1 MGAKKQENEMVAA
14 FGSAAEAV
22 KGLANVLGQLPADK
36 FPEINEE
43 QNIIPSM
50 EAVETEQPVG
60 AFEIAPGMTVE
71 QIKSEFF
78 NDDALQEQ
86 PETVYRLDSSGH
98 RYYYTFDEDG
108 EPRFYVSVTTLIKQ
122 TLPTAPSL
130 IKWIADTGYEESQ
143 RYAAERA
150 SYGTFMHS
158 QITELIINRKY
169 DLNKLRERL
178 VQYIETE
185 QLPSD
190 FINYTD
196 DFKKDLLAFAQF
208 MKDVELKPLAIE
220 LVLTNP
226 EDGYAGAIDLAAE
239 ITIEEKGFFGEVYK
253 TGANAGQPKET
264 KQKRRIRAI
273 IDFKSGRKGFF
284 PEHEVQLHA
293 YMKMWNMHFEAYP
306 VEKVFNWSPKNF
318 TGDIPTYNFKDQT
331 DSKNAKK
338 LPYLVEL
345 ARIEDEKRDNHV
357 VYCKGVIDIDNS
369 DITTNIIK
377 LNLSE
382 VVKRRFQ
389 KIEKSMEEVT
399 NEIWEDV
406 KGYEGLYQVSSKG
419 QVKSM
424 YFHSQKGKGNNL
436 KENPKIL
443 TPGVDSYGYNIVS
456 LCNGETKKTVTVHK
470 LVAEAF
476 IPNPNGLPCINH
488 KDENKLNN
496 CIENL
501 EWCTVEYNNSY
512 GTKGERVSQTLK
524 KKVYQYDQEM
534 NLINIY
540 DGAIDA
546 EKQTGV
552 SRSNICICLK
562 GKTKTAGG
570 FIWKEQPETTQ
581 KEDETANEAENKPA
595 VAKTIRKR
603 TITTKETKKP
613 ENEPKKAKT
622 VKKAPE
628 KEQKTEKI
636 LSKKDLLN
644 NAIDI

>member
-22 KGLANVLGQLPADK
+22 KGLANALGQLPADK

-86 PETVYRLDSSGH
+86 PETVYRIDSSGH

-158 QITELIINRKY
+158 QIAELIINRKY

-190 FINYTD
+190 FLNYTD

-306 VEKVFNWSPKNF
+306 IEKVFNWSPKDWR
-318 TGDIPTYNFKDQT
+318 GKVPTYNFKDQT
-331 DSKNAKK
+331 ESKNAQK
-338 LPYLVEL
+338 LPFLVEL
-345 ARIEDEKRDNHV
+345 AKIEDEKRDNTIIS
-357 VYCKGVIDIDNS
+357 CSGIIDVDCGLES
-369 DITTNIIK
+369 NIME
-377 LNLSE
+377 LSLAE
-382 VVKRRFQ
+382 VVKKRKF
-389 KIEKSMEEVT
+389 IEPEMPKKNETPEEVNNT
-399 NEIWEDV
+399 NETEQKPEVIKSSDLVDKINEKAPYSLFEVTDIAEVNGAQLVEKGLNLDQHRWYSIATNIYKCSDGYVKVTGAYQSFSESQTWED
-406 KGYEGLYQVSSKG
+406 
-419 QVKSM
+419 
-424 YFHSQKGKGNNL
+424 
-436 KENPKIL
+436 I
-443 TPGVDSYGYNIVS
+443 
-456 LCNGETKKTVTVHK
+456 CVH
-470 LVAEAF
+470 AEAELLQGNELKAF
-476 IPNPNGLPCINH
+476 QLRQQAAEL
-488 KDENKLNN
+488 EN
-496 CIENL
+496 
-501 EWCTVEYNNSY
+501 S
-512 GTKGERVSQTLK
+512 
-524 KKVYQYDQEM
+524 
-534 NLINIY
+534 
-540 DGAIDA
+540 
-546 EKQTGV
+546 
-552 SRSNICICLK
+552 
-562 GKTKTAGG
+562 
-570 FIWKEQPETTQ
+570 PEV
-581 KEDETANEAENKPA
+581 KEDKAENEAENKPA
-595 VAKTIRKR
+595 VPKTIRKR
-603 TITTKETKKP
+603 TITPKETKKP

-628 KEQKTEKI
+628 KEQKTEKR

>member
-22 KGLANVLGQLPADK
+22 KGLANALGQLPADK

-158 QITELIINRKY
+158 QIAELIINRKY

-306 VEKVFNWSPKNF
+306 IEKVFNWSPKDWR
-318 TGDIPTYNFKDQT
+318 GKVPTYNFKDQT
-331 DSKNAKK
+331 ESKNAQK
-338 LPYLVEL
+338 LPFLVEL
-345 ARIEDEKRDNHV
+345 AKIEDEKRDNTIIS
-357 VYCKGVIDIDNS
+357 CSGIIDVDCGLES
-369 DITTNIIK
+369 NIME
-377 LNLSE
+377 LSLAE
-382 VVKRRFQ
+382 VVKKRKFIEPEMPEQ
-389 KIEKSMEEVT
+389 KKSVAVENSEQNPKSETNQAQVVSPEVVISCEHFINAINSDNENYSLYRASDIAWVNGATLVEEGLNLDQHRWYSIATNIYKCSDGYVKVT
-399 NEIWEDV
+399 GAYQSFSESQTWEDINV
-406 KGYEGLYQVSSKG
+406 
-419 QVKSM
+419 
-424 YFHSQKGKGNNL
+424 HSEAELLQGNEL
-436 KENPKIL
+436 KAFQLRQQAAELEK
-443 TPGVDSYGYNIVS
+443 TP
-456 LCNGETKKTVTVHK
+456 EAKEEKT
-470 LVAEAF
+470 E
-476 IPNPNGLPCINH
+476 
-488 KDENKLNN
+488 
-496 CIENL
+496 
-501 EWCTVEYNNSY
+501 
-512 GTKGERVSQTLK
+512 
-524 KKVYQYDQEM
+524 
-534 NLINIY
+534 
-540 DGAIDA
+540 
-546 EKQTGV
+546 
-552 SRSNICICLK
+552 
-562 GKTKTAGG
+562 
-570 FIWKEQPETTQ
+570 
-581 KEDETANEAENKPA
+581 NEAENKPA

-628 KEQKTEKI
+628 KEQKTEKK